1 MLFIQKLQGSRA
13 YVGYEVLEPFVA
25 YHVPC
30 ITDAERGSL
39 LEDLHASLRA
49 LDSRAT
55 LRMPSLD
62 CFDDELRGL
71 RGC

>member
-1 MLFIQKLQGSRA
+1 MCSSL
-13 YVGYEVLEPFVA
+13 FVA
-25 YHVPC
+25 YHVPY

-39 LEDLHASLRA
+39 LEDLHASLHA